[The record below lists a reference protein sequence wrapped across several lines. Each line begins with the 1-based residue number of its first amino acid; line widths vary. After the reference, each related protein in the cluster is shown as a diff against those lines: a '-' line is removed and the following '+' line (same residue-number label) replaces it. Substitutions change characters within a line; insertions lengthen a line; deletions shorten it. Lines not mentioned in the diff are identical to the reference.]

1 MSDSATHVV
10 LDKSRCE
17 ACWQCVEECPHTVLR
32 KVQFLG
38 HKHAKIK
45 TVDLCAGC
53 GRCVRVC
60 KAGALSLA
68 PAAEV

>member
-1 MSDSATHVV
+1 MSDGAAHVV

-17 ACWQCVEECPHTVLR
+17 ACWQCLEQCPSAVLR

-45 TVDLCAGC
+45 AAENCAGC

-68 PAAEV
+68 PPAAV